1 MLEQITPLILT
12 RNESPNIRRT
22 LEKLAWAREIVV
34 VDSFSDD
41 GTPEI
46 VAEFPQAR
54 IFQRAFDSHAQ
65 QWNFGLRE
73 TGIVSSWIMALD
85 ADYVLADE
93 LVEEIDALQPAN
105 DVNGYR
111 APVVYCVGSRR
122 LRSAIYPAPTFLYR
136 RQQAEYYSDGH
147 TQRIRLSG
155 RVATLHNPIYHDDRK
170 PLARWFDSQARYQ
183 ELEARKLRNTRSSE
197 LGLADRLRKL
207 RLVAPAAV
215 FLHCLIIRGGIFEG
229 PPGMFYA
236 LQRFVAE
243 SMLSLFLIEHDI
255 KNVFQRSSETKT
267 QVEEPADDP
276 PDRTTDGKPELSSS
290 F

>member
-54 IFQRAFDSHAQ
+54 IFQRVFDSHEH

-73 TGIVSSWIMALD
+73 TGIASSWIMALD

-93 LVEEIDALQPAN
+93 LVEEIDVLQPAN

-111 APVVYCVGSRR
+111 APVVYCVGGRR

-136 RQQAEYYSDGH
+136 RSQAEYYSDGH

-155 RVATLHNPIYHDDRK
+155 RVETLHNPIYHDDRK

-183 ELEARKLRNTRSSE
+183 ELEARKLRHTPSSE
-197 LGLADRLRKL
+197 LGFADRVRKL
-207 RLVAPAAV
+207 RFVAPIAV

-229 PPGMFYA
+229 RPGMFYA

-255 KNVFQRSSETKT
+255 KNVFHSSSEIKT
-267 QVEEPADDP
+267 QVEEPVDNP